1 MRRKLN
7 GEAPKIF
14 FIYDQTRVA
23 FLSVF
28 FYLCLHQIWRGT
40 GVFLI
45 YMYTYKIKFYN
56 KNNEWRQSQRTV

>member
-23 FLSVF
+23 FVF

>member
-1 MRRKLN
+1 MERL
-7 GEAPKIF
+7 PKYSLF
-14 FIYDQTRVA
+14 TTKRELRFY
-23 FLSVF
+23 VF